1 MAVIRKRGQ
10 GKVRASECEVKRK
23 VTRGKERERIQ
34 AGEGVELQA
43 EEVTTSQGQ
52 WEVVCPELP

>member
-23 VTRGKERERIQ
+23 VTRGKERESSSKQ
-34 AGEGVELQA
+34 KK
-43 EEVTTSQGQ
+43 
-52 WEVVCPELP
+52 